1 MILVDTGA
9 WFALKATDDRFHDD
23 AVSFHDELK
32 TGRHGSLVV
41 SDYILDETA
50 TLLMDTKGSEIAA
63 SFLDEVLNSK
73 SVRLI
78 WVDPQ
83 LFHRAVRRFKSS
95 GSRGWSFTDCTSF
108 ELMGELNIKEAFAF
122 DRHFSEAGLN
132 QLPHIR
138 I

>member
-1 MILVDTGA
+1 MIFVDTGA

-23 AVSFHDELK
+23 AVAFHDELV
-32 TGRHGSLVV
+32 TGRHGSIIV

-50 TLLMDTKGSEIAA
+50 TLLMDTKGGEIAA

-78 WVDPQ
+78 WVEPQ
-83 LFHRAVRRFKSS
+83 LFHRAVRGFKSS

-108 ELMGELNIKEAFAF
+108 ELMAQLDIKQAFAF
-122 DRHFSEAGLN
+122 DRHFSEAGFT
-132 QLPHIR
+132 QLPHMR
-138 I
+138 T